1 MKIMK
6 MSKVSNILCLSS
18 ALQKQDMDSMI
29 WRYSVCV
36 WERERRR
43 GWRLRV
49 TKECLVVVVQWV
61 LFTHTHKLYTLNVQ
75 SITSVVTHSLGQRDE
90 YHHRKRTQT
99 VKTQQQHRQTKS
111 KHQKH
116 KSNNNKWFYLRLILW
131 VIVSKRNS
139 SFSCDHTNI
148 IRAQNDYSVQPQPHT
163 HICITTQTNS
173 TSTRFDGSE
182 DIVEHVVI
190 ILTPSDR
197 YIIESVRLFFDFKN
211 LIFL

>member
-1 MKIMK
+1 
-6 MSKVSNILCLSS
+6 MSFVYP
-18 ALQKQDMDSMI
+18 
-29 WRYSVCV
+29 YS
-36 WERERRR
+36 
-43 GWRLRV
+43 
-49 TKECLVVVVQWV
+49 
-61 LFTHTHKLYTLNVQ
+61 
-75 SITSVVTHSLGQRDE
+75 
-90 YHHRKRTQT
+90 QT
-99 VKTQQQHRQTKS
+99 VHSEHPLYDVCSYSLTGPARWVPSPEENTNRIKQQQHRQTKS

-163 HICITTQTNS
+163 HICTTTQTNS

-182 DIVEHVVI
+182 DILEQVVI
-190 ILTPSDR
+190 IITPSDR